1 MTSQRVPEHGG
12 VASSHTADVYT
23 EVSPQELLGSG
34 FAAPRINDDPWLVRW
49 DLLGPGTDVDA
60 FVLDRLAETVDLETS
75 GSTGPSRCWRRTREQ
90 MWAEAGLL
98 AALVERD
105 RPQALLSFA
114 PPKHVYGALASVL
127 VPARLRLPAWYRPR
141 YFGAMPA
148 PQDRRW
154 AIVAVPW
161 TFSILRRHSSWVG
174 GTEHLSVLH
183 STATLPLAAE
193 SLVEET
199 GRERIRVVEVFGST
213 EAGGIASRT
222 WGPDRPPWELFE
234 DVEFAPRA
242 ETPAE
247 THAETPAEIPAGSD
261 GASAG
266 APGDVTTGAP
276 DGDIDGDIDGAPGE
290 ETPLVVRSPRLAFR
304 PGEAPADVW
313 RTDDYVRRLDARRF
327 RFDGRRDRLV
337 KINGRRV
344 DLDRLEESVRSVLRC
359 ADLAFLP
366 VTDAFSGENFDLLV
380 VPEGEGALSVT
391 EVRAA
396 VGRFDARPRQVR
408 LVDRID
414 RSDTGKL
421 RRLQRPSLS
430 DAGADT

>member
-1 MTSQRVPEHGG
+1 MTTQSAPEHGD
-12 VASSHTADVYT
+12 VAPPGAVTYT
-23 EVSPQELLGSG
+23 EVSPQELLASG

-49 DLLGPGTDVDA
+49 DLLDPGVDVDR
-60 FVLDRLAETVDLETS
+60 FVLDGLAETVDLETS
-75 GSTGPSRCWRRTREQ
+75 GSTGPSRSWRRTREQ

-98 AALVERD
+98 AGLIERD
-105 RPQALLSFA
+105 RPEALLSFA
-114 PPKHVYGALASVL
+114 PPRHVYGALASVL

-141 YFGAMPA
+141 YFGALPD
-148 PQDRRW
+148 PRDLRW
-154 AIVAVPW
+154 AVVAVPW
-161 TFSILRRHSSWVG
+161 TFSILRRHASWVSRTG
-174 GTEHLSVLH
+174 HLSVLH

-193 SLVEET
+193 SLLEET
-199 GRERIRVVEVFGST
+199 EQGRIRLVEVFGST
-213 EAGGIASRT
+213 EAGGIASRA
-222 WGPDRPPWELFE
+222 WAPDLPPWELFA
-234 DVEFAPRA
+234 DVEFAPHDGSGD
-242 ETPAE
+242 ET
-247 THAETPAEIPAGSD
+247 GD
-261 GASAG
+261 GAGGEAG
-266 APGDVTTGAP
+266 GASGD
-276 DGDIDGDIDGAPGE
+276 

-304 PGEAPADVW
+304 PGDAPADVW
-313 RTDDYVRRLDARRF
+313 RTGDYVRRLDDRTF

-344 DLDRLEESVRSVLRC
+344 DLDRLEESVRSVLPC

>member
-1 MTSQRVPEHGG
+1 MTTQSAPEHRD
-12 VASSHTADVYT
+12 VAPPGAVAYT
-23 EVSPQELLGSG
+23 EVSPQELLASG

-49 DLLGPGTDVDA
+49 DLLDPGVDVDR
-60 FVLDRLAETVDLETS
+60 FVLDALAETVDLETS
-75 GSTGPSRCWRRTREQ
+75 GSTGPSRSWRRTREQ

-98 AALVERD
+98 AALIERD
-105 RPQALLSFA
+105 RPEALLSFA
-114 PPKHVYGALASVL
+114 PPRHVYGALASVL

-141 YFGAMPA
+141 YFGALPDPRA
-148 PQDRRW
+148 LRW
-154 AIVAVPW
+154 AVVAVPW
-161 TFSILRRHSSWVG
+161 TFSILRRHASWVERTG
-174 GTEHLSVLH
+174 HLSVLH

-193 SLVEET
+193 SLVQET
-199 GRERIRVVEVFGST
+199 REGRIRLVEVFGST
-213 EAGGIASRT
+213 EAGGIASRV
-222 WGPDRPPWELFE
+222 WSPDGPPWELFE
-234 DVEFAPRA
+234 DVEFAPLDEPRA
-242 ETPAE
+242 DPPGA
-247 THAETPAEIPAGSD
+247 PAG
-261 GASAG
+261 
-266 APGDVTTGAP
+266 PGDTSGGPPGGEP
-276 DGDIDGDIDGAPGE
+276 D

-304 PGEAPADVW
+304 PDEAPADVW
-313 RTDDYVRRLDARRF
+313 RTGDHVRRLDERRF

-344 DLDRLEESVRSVLRC
+344 DLDRLEESVRSVLPC

-366 VTDAFSGENFDLLV
+366 VTDALSGENFDLLV